1 LVSSCRV
8 SLRLR
13 VRQDQAI
20 DGMPSQTGLLKGL
33 AAALLELYQP
43 TSLEGLPA
51 KLARMLVKLLGN
63 EFVCFNHVGPGPQ
76 DFAAAHEPA
85 VDIGPLAPPLLANL
99 HEHPVWANREEISS
113 AGAIRAISDFLPDS
127 QFKRTTLYNEVYR
140 VLGVDNQ
147 LALCTKPEDNAFL
160 VLLINRKNAGFRE
173 EERTLMAMLRPH
185 VLQAFQN
192 AKFVSELE
200 RENRALNSAV
210 EEPRRAVVL
219 FNAEGKILFRNKR
232 AEICM
237 GRWFESRR
245 ASSALLPE
253 PLRRWVSAQLQ
264 QPHEPKLDTFGKRW
278 DLADEGRS
286 LSVRLSVGTN
296 LGEYVLLLD
305 EKKELGSAILG
316 TALGLTKREADVL
329 LWVSQ
334 GKRNAE
340 IAVILGTRPKT
351 ITKHLERIF
360 AKLGVETRT
369 SAANTALELL
379 RR

>member
-1 LVSSCRV
+1 
-8 SLRLR
+8 
-13 VRQDQAI
+13 
-20 DGMPSQTGLLKGL
+20 MPGQTDLLKGL

-51 KLARMLVKLLGN
+51 KLARVLVKVLGN

-99 HEHPVWANREEISS
+99 HEHPVWAHREEISR
-113 AGAIRAISDFLPDS
+113 AGAIHAISDFLPDS
-127 QFKRTTLYNEVYR
+127 QFKKTTLYNEVYR

-147 LALCTKPEDNAFL
+147 LALCAKPEDNAFL

-219 FNAEGKILFRNKR
+219 FNAEGKILFRNRR
-232 AEICM
+232 ADLCM
-237 GRWFESRR
+237 GRWFESRVAPR
-245 ASSALLPE
+245 EMLPQT
-253 PLRRWVSAQLQ
+253 LRRWVSAQLND
-264 QPHEPKLDTFGKRW
+264 PNGLNLDNFGKAW
-278 DLADEGRS
+278 TLEKGERS
-286 LSVRLSVGTN
+286 LSVR
-296 LGEYVLLLD
+296 
-305 EKKELGSAILG
+305 
-316 TALGLTKREADVL
+316 
-329 LWVSQ
+329 
-334 GKRNAE
+334 
-340 IAVILGTRPKT
+340 
-351 ITKHLERIF
+351 
-360 AKLGVETRT
+360 
-369 SAANTALELL
+369 
-379 RR
+379 